1 MYKAIELKDLSGF
14 QFLKEKKE
22 DQASGDAFWFEG
34 KNKDIFSFVLCDGV
48 SSSESDFESSNTAV
62 KTLSKFIKSKRNI
75 SSLIKDLF
83 PKLDGLNATL
93 LKKNLSTTLCMF
105 SKDKN
110 QNLIVSS
117 GDSALLIFDENRNL
131 CFYNNIYNLKHSSE
145 GVFEEPSGLEH
156 MLINCLGHG
165 SCKYETSFNVPLPEK
180 FEILSFSDGALQ
192 YIASP
197 KKLFEFVDRILM
209 DKEKFELPVKNF
221 DDFSMIYLKSS

>member
-22 DQASGDAFWFEG
+22 DQASGDAFWFEA
-34 KNKDIFSFVLCDGV
+34 KNKDKFSFVLCDGV
-48 SSSESDFESSNTAV
+48 SSSESDSESSQITV
-62 KTLSKFIKSKRNI
+62 KTLSKFIQSKRNI
-75 SSLIKDLF
+75 SSLRKELF
-83 PKLDGLNATL
+83 TKLDSLNNTL

-105 SKDKN
+105 SKDKD
-110 QNLIVSS
+110 QNLVVAT
-117 GDSALLIFDENRNL
+117 GDSAILIFDQNRNL

-165 SCKYETSFNVPLPEK
+165 SCKYETSFNVPLPDQ
-180 FEILSFSDGALQ
+180 FEVLCFSDGALQ
-192 YIASP
+192 YIESP
-197 KKLFEFVDRILM
+197 KKLFEFVDRVLM